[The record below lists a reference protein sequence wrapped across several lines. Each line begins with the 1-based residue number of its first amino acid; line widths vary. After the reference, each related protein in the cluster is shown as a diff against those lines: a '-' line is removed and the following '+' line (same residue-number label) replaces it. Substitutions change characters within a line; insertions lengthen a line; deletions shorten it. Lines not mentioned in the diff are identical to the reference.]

1 MKRLILFVL
10 IFLTA
15 SQTAF
20 ADTSIW
26 KVQSDKSVLYLG
38 GTVHLLRQSDY
49 PLPVEY
55 DKAYEKAA
63 LLVFEADIADL
74 YKPET
79 QQLLV
84 SKGLYRDGTSL
95 ETVLSPEA
103 YGALKKYCESAGI
116 PVLSFNKFKPSMVM
130 LTLLGQELQKMGI
143 GKSGVEEY
151 YFRKANADKKPVKG
165 LENIDEHIELITSMG
180 KGNES
185 NFILH
190 SIKDLKE
197 AERIINALIDG
208 WREGDE
214 KKLYE
219 LFIKE
224 MKDEFP
230 NLYKTL
236 LVDRNRKWLP
246 QIEDYLQTPETE
258 LVLVGAAHLIGPDG
272 VIASLKNKG
281 YKLEKLK

>member
-1 MKRLILFVL
+1 MKRLILLVL

-20 ADTSIW
+20 AETSIW

-84 SKGLYRDGTSL
+84 GKGLYRDGTSL

-103 YGALKKYCESAGI
+103 YGALKKYCEGVGI
-116 PVLSFNKFKPSMVM
+116 PVLFLNKFKPSMVM
-130 LTLLGQELQKMGI
+130 LTLLGLELQKMGI

-165 LENIDEHIELITSMG
+165 LENIDEHIELVTSMG
-180 KGNES
+180 EGNES

-197 AERIINALIDG
+197 TERIINALIDG

-272 VIASLKNKG
+272 VITGLKNKG